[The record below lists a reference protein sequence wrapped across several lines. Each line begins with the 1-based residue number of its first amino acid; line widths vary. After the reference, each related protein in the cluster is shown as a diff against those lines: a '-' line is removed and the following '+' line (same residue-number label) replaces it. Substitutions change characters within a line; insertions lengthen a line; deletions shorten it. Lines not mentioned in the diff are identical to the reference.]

1 MGLGDRLVGLIF
13 MMLCLGYCVCD
24 VKDDNRIREQASQA
38 QRTADLSLQ
47 VSNDHKASLDKN
59 QASLDKVANSVKEL
73 TGLFDRLLAVTE
85 RFVNKSNEL
94 AAKCETLSAKCVTLE
109 AKCAS
114 CSSVT
119 KVTEP
124 PKPAEPAVKK
134 AEPPKQVPKSAVPC
148 KRCAQA
154 YK

>member
-1 MGLGDRLVGLIF
+1 MERLVGLLF
-13 MMLCLGYCVCD
+13 MMLCLGYCVFD
-24 VKDDNRIREQASQA
+24 VKDENRIRNQASQA

-59 QASLDKVANSVKEL
+59 QASLANSVKEL
-73 TGLFDRLLAVTE
+73 TGLFDRLLTVTE

-94 AAKCETLSAKCVTLE
+94 AAKCDTLSAKCVTLE
-109 AKCAS
+109 AKCV
-114 CSSVT
+114 SVT

-124 PKPAEPAVKK
+124 QPAIKSSEPAKQPAK
-134 AEPPKQVPKSAVPC
+134 ATVPC